1 MQNLTSWSEIFIHS
15 LRSFGEKL
23 MVAVPAI
30 IGAILILI
38 LGWLIAK
45 LFQSITRQVLKLLKI
60 NQLAERIKATDMLE
74 KANIQT
80 SPIDLIAK
88 FVYWLLLLLVI
99 ITASD
104 TLGWSTVSNEI
115 SKLVE
120 YLPSL
125 VAAILFFIVGIY
137 VASFVRD
144 LIKGTTT
151 SLGISVGMTLSN
163 VVYYILLVLIS
174 LTALDQAG
182 IDTQILHS
190 NSLLILGTVL
200 ITGAIS
206 YGLASR
212 DMLANI
218 LGSYVGKRSFKIG
231 QTIEMD
237 GVKGKILEI
246 NSVNLVIQT
255 QGNTKVVIPTNKLM
269 TNKVTILD

>member
-1 MQNLTSWSEIFIHS
+1 MQNLTSWSEVFIHS

-23 MVAVPAI
+23 MVAIPAI
-30 IGAILILI
+30 IGAILILV

-60 NQLAERIKATDMLE
+60 NQLAEKIKATDMLA
-74 KANIQT
+74 KANIQAT
-80 SPIDLIAK
+80 PVDLIAK
-88 FVYWLLLLLVI
+88 FVYWLLLLLVV

-104 TLGWSTVSNEI
+104 TLGWHTVSSEI

-125 VAAILFFIVGIY
+125 VAAILFFIVGLY
-137 VASFVRD
+137 LASFVREV
-144 LIKGTTT
+144 IRSTTG
-151 SLGISVGMTLSN
+151 SLGISVGITLSN

-200 ITGAIS
+200 ATAAIS
-206 YGLASR
+206 YGLASKA
-212 DMLANI
+212 MLANI
-218 LGSYVGKRSFKIG
+218 LGSYVGKRSFKVG
-231 QTIEMD
+231 QTIELE
-237 GVKGKILEI
+237 GVKGEILEI

-255 QGNTKVVIPTNKLM
+255 GEKEKVVIPTNKLM
-269 TNKVTILD
+269 TSQVTILE

>member
-1 MQNLTSWSEIFIHS
+1 
-15 LRSFGEKL
+15 

-80 SPIDLIAK
+80 SPVDLIAK
-88 FVYWLLLLLVI
+88 FVYWLLLLLVV

-144 LIKGTTT
+144 VIKGTTT

-200 ITGAIS
+200 ITAAIS
-206 YGLASR
+206 YGLASK

-237 GVKGKILEI
+237 GVKGEILEI

>member
-1 MQNLTSWSEIFIHS
+1 MQNLTSWSEVFIHS

-30 IGAILILI
+30 LGAILILI

-60 NQLAERIKATDMLE
+60 NQLAEKIKATDMLA
-74 KANIQT
+74 KANIQST
-80 SPIDLIAK
+80 PVDLIAK
-88 FVYWLLLLLVI
+88 FVYWLLLLLVV

-125 VAAILFFIVGIY
+125 VAAILFFIVGLY

-144 LIKGTTT
+144 VIRGTTS
-151 SLGISVGMTLSN
+151 SLGISVGITLSN

-190 NSLLILGTVL
+190 NSLLILGTILV
-200 ITGAIS
+200 TAAIS
-206 YGLASR
+206 YGLASK

-218 LGSYVGKRSFKIG
+218 LGSYVGKRSFKVG
-231 QTIEMD
+231 QIIEME

-255 QGNTKVVIPTNKLM
+255 GENIKVVIPTNKLM
-269 TNKVTILD
+269 TSQVSILE